1 MNMKKIKKILDDF
14 LKNKNV
20 NTLLAILI
28 IITVILIAF
37 SIFNPSKNQKARG
50 SNETEVSGSLEENI
64 QRETQVKDD
73 YEREQEEQLTNI
85 LKEIEGVGRVSV
97 RITFESGEVKVPAY
111 DKDTQTS
118 VTEEEDKEGGKR
130 VNEQKNDGSKI
141 VMSTD
146 ENGNEP
152 FVLQTYKPKVQ
163 GIIIAAE
170 GAKVSKVK
178 YNIEKAVS
186 SLYNISVD
194 KVNVYPMN
202 G

>member
-37 SIFNPSKNQKARG
+37 NIFNPSKNQKGRAT
-50 SNETEVSGSLEENI
+50 NETEVSGSLEENI

-146 ENGNEP
+146 ENGNQP

-202 G
+202 S

>member
-37 SIFNPSKNQKARG
+37 SIFNPSKNQKGRAT
-50 SNETEVSGSLEENI
+50 NETEVSGSLEENI
-64 QRETQVKDD
+64 QRETQVKDN

-146 ENGNEP
+146 ENGNQP

-202 G
+202 S

>member
-1 MNMKKIKKILDDF
+1 
-14 LKNKNV
+14 
-20 NTLLAILI
+20 
-28 IITVILIAF
+28 
-37 SIFNPSKNQKARG
+37 
-50 SNETEVSGSLEENI
+50 
-64 QRETQVKDD
+64 
-73 YEREQEEQLTNI
+73 
-85 LKEIEGVGRVSV
+85 
-97 RITFESGEVKVPAY
+97 
-111 DKDTQTS
+111 
-118 VTEEEDKEGGKR
+118 
-130 VNEQKNDGSKI
+130 
-141 VMSTD
+141 MSTD
-146 ENGNEP
+146 ENGNQP